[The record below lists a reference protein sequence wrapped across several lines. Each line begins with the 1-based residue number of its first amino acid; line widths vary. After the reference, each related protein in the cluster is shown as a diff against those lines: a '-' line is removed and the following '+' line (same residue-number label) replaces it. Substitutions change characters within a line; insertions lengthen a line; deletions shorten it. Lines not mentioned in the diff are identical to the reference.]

1 MRLPPLDSPEYA
13 ALLADRASKIRLPH
27 QARKALVHPIHDVY
41 VSMIDRI
48 EDSHVRLDGVE
59 AIVAELQLGWSGRLW
74 RNVKQYISPA

>member
-48 EDSHVRLDGVE
+48 ESGHVRLDGLE
-59 AIVAELQLGWSGRLW
+59 AVVAELQLGWWGRTW
-74 RNVKQYISPA
+74 RDVKSRIRPV